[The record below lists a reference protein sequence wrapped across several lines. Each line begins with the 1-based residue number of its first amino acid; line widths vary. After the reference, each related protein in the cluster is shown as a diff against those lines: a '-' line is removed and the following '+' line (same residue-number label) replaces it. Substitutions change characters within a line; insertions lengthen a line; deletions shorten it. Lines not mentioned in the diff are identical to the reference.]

1 MAAAAKSTSRQRSD
15 ELASTQPGEGGGEVD
30 GGVLFGGGRAHKRV
44 DLFDAEDLD
53 VAARALRVALD
64 PRDGVA

>member
-30 GGVLFGGGRAHKRV
+30 GGVL
-44 DLFDAEDLD
+44 LE
-53 VAARALRVALD
+53 VAARTSA
-64 PRDGVA
+64 